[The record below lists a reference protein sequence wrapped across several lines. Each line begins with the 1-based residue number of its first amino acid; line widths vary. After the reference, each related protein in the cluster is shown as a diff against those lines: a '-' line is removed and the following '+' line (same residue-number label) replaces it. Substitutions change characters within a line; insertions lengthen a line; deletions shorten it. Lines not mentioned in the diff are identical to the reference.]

1 MIERKGASG
10 HSSHHRRTMD
20 STPKEP
26 EIKTEAAPKKT
37 KSHEPITKTVIMG
50 RNRGAVLRLQ
60 QDYKNLKRDP
70 VPYINAEPLPWNI
83 LEWHYVITGPEN
95 SPYVGGYYHGT
106 LVFTQQY
113 PFKPPSIYMRTPN
126 GRFQTNRRLCLS
138 ISDYHPDEW
147 NPAWSVSSILTGLLS
162 FMLESSRA
170 LGTVETTKY
179 EKIKFARDSLAF
191 NLNDNNFKTLFPEM
205 CDEIEEKLRK
215 RQEAAIAAHNDE
227 SKKSA
232 NAAENLLDESSEMIR
247 SNHLA
252 NQLNYDSG
260 YGNLILIICF
270 CLVALIIHHV
280 YNTKMIND

>member
-1 MIERKGASG
+1 MAVVECM
-10 HSSHHRRTMD
+10 MD
-20 STPKEP
+20 STTSKPNEQQ
-26 EIKTEAAPKKT
+26 KTDVAAGDKQKKT
-37 KSHEPITKTVIMG
+37 HEPITKTVIMG

-60 QDYKNLKRDP
+60 QDYKNLKKDP

-83 LEWHYVITGPEN
+83 LEWHYVIIGPEN
-95 SPYVGGYYHGT
+95 SSYTGGYFHGT

-162 FMLESSRA
+162 FMLETSPA
-170 LGTVETTKY
+170 LGTIETTKY
-179 EKIKFARDSLAF
+179 EKVKFARDSLAF
-191 NLNDNNFKTLFPEM
+191 NLNDTNFKTLFPEL

-215 RQEAAIAAHNDE
+215 RQL
-227 SKKSA
+227 A
-232 NAAENLLDESSEMIR
+232 NGDASQKDNPDALDESHEMIR

-252 NQLNYDSG
+252 NQLNYESG

-280 YNTKMIND
+280 YNAKIMEE